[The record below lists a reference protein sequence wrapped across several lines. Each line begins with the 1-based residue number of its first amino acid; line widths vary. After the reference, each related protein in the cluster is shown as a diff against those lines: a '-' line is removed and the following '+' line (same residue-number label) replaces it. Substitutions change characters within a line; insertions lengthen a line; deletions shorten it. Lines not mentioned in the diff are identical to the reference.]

1 MTLSSQGKLVKD
13 AGSEVCSAHERPR
26 TQIQRRHAGS
36 GGESKKH
43 AEHEAAR
50 EAVDRLQEQA

>member
-13 AGSEVCSAHERPR
+13 AGSVACSARERPR

-36 GGESKKH
+36 GGKSKKH
-43 AEHEAAR
+43 AEQEAAR
-50 EAVDRLQEQA
+50 EAVDRLQEQT